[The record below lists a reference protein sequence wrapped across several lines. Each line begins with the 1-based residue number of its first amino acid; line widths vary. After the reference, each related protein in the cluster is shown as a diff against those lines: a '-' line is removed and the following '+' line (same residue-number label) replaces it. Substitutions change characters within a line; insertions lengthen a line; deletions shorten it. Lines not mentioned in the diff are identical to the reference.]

1 MTEQNYFN
9 VSYDNLPSKGKMYR
23 SGSSIKFRVLNIRD
37 LKFLAAINP
46 DNSREMVNEML
57 RRCLFLDKLKFEDI
71 LEIDRLSLVFY
82 LRTNTFQLSNGYRT
96 EFNCPYCKNR
106 VMRDIKLPEIA
117 VRSIEE
123 TNLRSEEIGRKVI
136 SGVHKKIGE
145 KIYKTGERD
154 LDTILNFTDC
164 ADVLRIGD
172 PNKLLEL
179 PADEYAKLLS
189 IAESARC
196 GIMGYVDIACNHCG
210 RTLRVGIDLADETLF
225 NKVSMVQMI
234 KNRVQ
239 VSKYCGCD
247 ISDDMPY
254 NEVEI
259 MIAYVNELIEKE
271 AEAMKKKSGRR

>member
-1 MTEQNYFN
+1 MTEQNYFKVN
-9 VSYDNLPSKGKMYR
+9 YENLPSLGIKYR
-23 SGSSIKFRVLNIRD
+23 KGSSIRFRVLNIRD

-46 DNSREMVNEML
+46 ENSREMVNEIL
-57 RRCLFLDKLKFEDI
+57 NRCLQLDKVKFEDL
-71 LEIDRLSLVFY
+71 LEIDRLSLIFY

-96 EFNCPYCKNR
+96 EFNCPYCTNK

-117 VRSIEE
+117 VRNIE
-123 TNLRSEEIGRKVI
+123 NVDLRKEIVSGKVI
-136 SGVHKKIGE
+136 SGVHKKIVDPF
-145 KIYKTGERD
+145 YKTGERD
-154 LDTILNFTDC
+154 LDAIMNFTDC
-164 ADVLRIGD
+164 ADIFDLSD
-172 PNKLLEL
+172 PRELLDF

-196 GIMGYVDIACNHCG
+196 GVMGYVDIACPNCG
-210 RTLRVGIDLADETLF
+210 RTLRVGVDLDDATLF
-225 NKVSMVQMI
+225 NRVSMVQMV

-239 VSKYCGCD
+239 VNKYCGCD

-271 AEAMKKKSGRR
+271 AEAMKKKTGGR

>member
-9 VSYDNLPSKGKMYR
+9 VSYENLPSLGRYYKK
-23 SGSSIKFRVLNIRD
+23 GSSIKFRILNIRD
-37 LKFLAAINP
+37 LKFLAAINK
-46 DNSREMVNEML
+46 DNSREMVNEIL
-57 RRCLFLDKLKFEDI
+57 RRCLLLDKVKFEEL

-96 EFNCPYCKNR
+96 EFNCPYCHNK
-106 VMRDIKLPEIA
+106 VMRDIKLPDIA
-117 VRSIEE
+117 TKRIDEGFI
-123 TNLRSEEIGRKVI
+123 SEECIHGKVI
-136 SGVHKKIGE
+136 SAIYKKIVD
-145 KIYKTGERD
+145 KAYKTGERD
-154 LDTILNFTDC
+154 LDTILNFTNCEKELKIVEPRD
-164 ADVLRIGD
+164 
-172 PNKLLEL
+172 LLVL

-189 IAESARC
+189 IAERARC
-196 GIMGYVDIACNHCG
+196 GVLGYVDITCPSCG

-225 NKVSMVQMI
+225 NKVSIVQMI

-239 VSKYCGCD
+239 VNKYCGCD

-271 AEAMKKKSGRR
+271 AEMMQKKSRR